1 MHPSAVDR
9 AKSAHTGRF
18 VERWLPQWAQVRG
31 AFIVA
36 ALGIVVLAGATSVW
50 LVVSAW
56 HDNRTIAG
64 LGAGRDLPVGAGARA
79 EVVFARASFLLDR
92 DRIDEAQALVDD
104 IEAGGN
110 PRLLAAFRYN
120 IANARLRKAFDLLEQ
135 NRIDPAIP
143 LVRLAKDDYRA
154 SLALVP
160 DEWDARHNL
169 DVAMRLVRDFP
180 QVGQGLEEDAPPEP
194 PKQLWTDL
202 PGLPKGLP

>member
-1 MHPSAVDR
+1 MHPTAVHR
-9 AKSAHTGRF
+9 ARPARSRRF
-18 VERWLPQWAQVRG
+18 VGRWLPEWAQVRG
-31 AFIVA
+31 VFIFA
-36 ALGIVVLAGATSVW
+36 ALGIVVLAGAASVW

-104 IEAGGN
+104 IKAGGN

-135 NRIDPAIP
+135 NRIDSAIP

-154 SLALVP
+154 SLVLVP
-160 DEWDARHNL
+160 DHWDARHNL

-180 QVGQGLEEDAPPEP
+180 QAGQGLEEDAPPEP